1 MRAFDVA
8 TVLATSLAIAAP
20 SASPALADIP
30 GLAIVTDGDS
40 IKIDGQRIRIHGIDA
55 PEAKQLCRRQGEPW
69 QCGKSAT
76 EALKSRI
83 AARPVSCEELDRD
96 RYKRIVARCLV
107 DGEDLGEWMVLN
119 GWAVAYV
126 RYSYEYTRAEHFAKT
141 DRRGIWVGEFE
152 MPWAW
157 RKARRN

>member
-1 MRAFDVA
+1 MKVLVA
-8 TVLATSLAIAAP
+8 LALLSIAALATH
-20 SASPALADIP
+20 PALAGITGP
-30 GLAIVTDGDS
+30 AIITDGDS

-55 PEAKQLCRRQGEPW
+55 PEKKQLCQRDDEPW

-76 EALKSRI
+76 EALKGWIGS
-83 AARPVSCEELDRD
+83 RPVSCEELDRD

-126 RYSYEYTRAEHFAKT
+126 RYSDDYISAEGVAKT
-141 DRRGIWVGEFE
+141 DRRGIWDSEFE

-157 RKARRN
+157 RKAQRK